1 MRPGLRFN
9 ASPHLLAVAGSL
21 AQQRRQ
27 IPSQSSSKEDLEND
41 GVHRLS
47 TPALLG
53 WGPLLQGAIPLHVR
67 IRTREVL
74 SPQ

>member
-9 ASPHLLAVAGSL
+9 ASPHLLAAAGSL

-27 IPSQSSSKEDLEND
+27 IPSQSSSEEDLEND

-47 TPALLG
+47 TPALLA
-53 WGPLLQGAIPLHVR
+53 GAHCF
-67 IRTREVL
+67 RESSLCMLGFV
-74 SPQ
+74 PAK